1 MYIFRIVK
9 STINKK
15 WDRRFEM
22 ALNNKKRVFCASFFV
37 LLAMLFLIGFLI
49 KDVVGKEKI
58 PKVVSQIKDYKG
70 YTRIISQE
78 EFQFYK
84 SFVEKQ
90 NPKEK
95 NQQYLDKKT
104 REYANYVNAEF
115 YLGSKLG
122 LCAPY
127 SFEHL
132 KLQMEQEN
140 DSRKVKIANDEKVY
154 GLEEF
159 TLQTFF
165 QYQLDNLEIDICN
178 YLQQNT
184 DKAMIKAAKKYYEE
198 DENKVNIRSEVV
210 YEVTQ
215 DGEKETIKVDREQLN
230 FLGKSD
236 IGLADFLETGNIN
249 DLYRD
254 EKDSQE
260 REVIIKEIKNETSGF
275 EENQDAVIY
284 SYIRT
289 ELYPEMIQTL
299 AENNP
304 AEFE

>member
-1 MYIFRIVK
+1 
-9 STINKK
+9 
-15 WDRRFEM
+15 
-22 ALNNKKRVFCASFFV
+22 
-37 LLAMLFLIGFLI
+37 MLFLIGFLI

-58 PKVVSQIKDYKG
+58 PKIVSQIKDYKG

-154 GLEEF
+154 GLEKF

-165 QYQLDNLEIDICN
+165 QYQLDNLEIAICN

-184 DKAMIKAAKKYYEE
+184 DKTMIKAAKKYYEE

-275 EENQDAVIY
+275 EENQNAVIY

-289 ELYPEMIQTL
+289 ELYPELIQTL

>member
-1 MYIFRIVK
+1 
-9 STINKK
+9 
-15 WDRRFEM
+15 M
-22 ALNNKKRVFCASFFV
+22 A
-37 LLAMLFLIGFLI
+37 
-49 KDVVGKEKI
+49 
-58 PKVVSQIKDYKG
+58 VSQIKDYKG
-70 YTRIISQE
+70 YTRIVSRE
-78 EFQFYK
+78 EYQFYK
-84 SFVEKQ
+84 SFVEKE
-90 NPKEK
+90 NPEEK
-95 NQQYLDKKT
+95 DLQYLDKKT

-140 DSRKVKIANDEKVY
+140 NSRKVKIVNGEKVY

-159 TLQTFF
+159 TLQTYF
-165 QYQLDNLEIDICN
+165 QYQLDQLEIAICN

-184 DKAMIKAAKKYYEE
+184 DEAMIKAAKEYYEE

-210 YEVTQ
+210 YEMAQ
-215 DGEKETIKVDREQLN
+215 DGEKETITANREQLN

-236 IGLADFLETGNIN
+236 MGLADFLETGNVN
-249 DLYRD
+249 DVYHDERD
-254 EKDSQE
+254 SKE
-260 REVIIKEIKNETSGF
+260 REVIIKAIKNETSGF
-275 EENQDAVIY
+275 EENKDAVIY

-289 ELYPEMIQTL
+289 ELYPEMIQTV

-304 AEFE
+304 TEFE

>member
-1 MYIFRIVK
+1 
-9 STINKK
+9 
-15 WDRRFEM
+15 
-22 ALNNKKRVFCASFFV
+22 
-37 LLAMLFLIGFLI
+37 
-49 KDVVGKEKI
+49 
-58 PKVVSQIKDYKG
+58 
-70 YTRIISQE
+70 
-78 EFQFYK
+78 
-84 SFVEKQ
+84 
-90 NPKEK
+90 
-95 NQQYLDKKT
+95 
-104 REYANYVNAEF
+104 
-115 YLGSKLG
+115 
-122 LCAPY
+122 
-127 SFEHL
+127 
-132 KLQMEQEN
+132 MEQEN

-154 GLEEF
+154 GLEKF

-165 QYQLDNLEIDICN
+165 QYQLDNLEIAICN

-184 DKAMIKAAKKYYEE
+184 DKTMIKAAKKYYEE

-275 EENQDAVIY
+275 EENQNAVIY

-289 ELYPEMIQTL
+289 ELYPELIQTL

>member
-15 WDRRFEM
+15 WDRRLEM
-22 ALNNKKRVFCASFFV
+22 ALNNKKSVFCASFFV

-165 QYQLDNLEIDICN
+165 QYQLDNLEIGICN

-284 SYIRT
+284 SYIST

>member
-1 MYIFRIVK
+1 M
-9 STINKK
+9 
-15 WDRRFEM
+15 
-22 ALNNKKRVFCASFFV
+22 FCISFFV
-37 LLAMLFLIGFLI
+37 LFAILFFVGFLI
-49 KDVVGKEKI
+49 KNVIHKEEI
-58 PKVVSQIKDYKG
+58 PMAVSQIKDYKG
-70 YTRIISQE
+70 YTRIVSRE
-78 EFQFYK
+78 EYQFYK
-84 SFVEKQ
+84 SFVEKE
-90 NPKEK
+90 NPEEK
-95 NQQYLDKKT
+95 DLQYLDKKT

-140 DSRKVKIANDEKVY
+140 NSRKVKIANGEKVY

-159 TLQTFF
+159 TLQTYF
-165 QYQLDNLEIDICN
+165 QYQLDQLEIAICN

-184 DKAMIKAAKKYYEE
+184 DEAMIKAAKEYYEE

-210 YEVTQ
+210 YEMAQ
-215 DGEKETIKVDREQLN
+215 DGEKETITANREQLN

-236 IGLADFLETGNIN
+236 MGLADFLETGNVN
-249 DLYRD
+249 DVYHDERD
-254 EKDSQE
+254 SKE
-260 REVIIKEIKNETSGF
+260 REVIIKAIKNETSGF
-275 EENQDAVIY
+275 EENKDAVIY

-289 ELYPEMIQTL
+289 ELYPEMIQTV

-304 AEFE
+304 TEFE

>member
-1 MYIFRIVK
+1 
-9 STINKK
+9 
-15 WDRRFEM
+15 M
-22 ALNNKKRVFCASFFV
+22 ALNNKKSVFCASFFV

-165 QYQLDNLEIDICN
+165 QYQLDNLEIGICN

>member
-15 WDRRFEM
+15 WDRRLEM
-22 ALNNKKRVFCASFFV
+22 ALNNKKSVFCASFFV

-58 PKVVSQIKDYKG
+58 PKVVPQIKDYKG

-165 QYQLDNLEIDICN
+165 QYQLDNLEIGICN

>member
-1 MYIFRIVK
+1 M
-9 STINKK
+9 
-15 WDRRFEM
+15 
-22 ALNNKKRVFCASFFV
+22 FCVSFFV
-37 LLAMLFLIGFLI
+37 LFAILLFAGFLMKKVI
-49 KDVVGKEKI
+49 HKEET
-58 PKVVSQIKDYKG
+58 PMVVSQIKDYKG
-70 YTRIISQE
+70 YTRIVSRE
-78 EFQFYK
+78 EYQFYQ
-84 SFVEKQ
+84 SFVEKE
-90 NPKEK
+90 NPKK
-95 NQQYLDKKT
+95 KDRQYLDKKT

-115 YLGSKLG
+115 YVGSKLG
-122 LCAPY
+122 LCDPY

-140 DSRKVKIANDEKVY
+140 DSRKVKIANGEKVY

-165 QYQLDNLEIDICN
+165 QYQRDELELGICN
-178 YLQQNT
+178 YLQQNV

-198 DENKVNIRSEVV
+198 GGNKVKIRSEVV

-215 DGEKETIKVDREQLN
+215 NSVTKTITADREQLN

-236 IGLADFLETGNIN
+236 MGLADFLETGNIN
-249 DLYRD
+249 DLYHD
-254 EKDSQE
+254 EKDNQE
-260 REVIIKEIKNETSGF
+260 REVIIKDVKYEVSGF

-289 ELYPEMIQTL
+289 ELYPEMIQTV
-299 AENNP
+299 AENNS

>member
-1 MYIFRIVK
+1 
-9 STINKK
+9 
-15 WDRRFEM
+15 M
-22 ALNNKKRVFCASFFV
+22 ALNNKKSVFCASFFV

-58 PKVVSQIKDYKG
+58 PKIVSQIKDYKG

>member
-1 MYIFRIVK
+1 
-9 STINKK
+9 
-15 WDRRFEM
+15 
-22 ALNNKKRVFCASFFV
+22 
-37 LLAMLFLIGFLI
+37 MLFLIGFLI

-304 AEFE
+304 AELE